1 MLSAQHS
8 VKHVKRCDKTLMK
21 IIIIIL
27 HLILSLLNPTVV
39 TQGNRV
45 LGTRVARRSAALCGY
60 NPGRDCIVVKVV
72 GIEMEVGS
80 GWEREKKSFRK
91 DSGNPRSCAMEAN
104 FLLPTMLNPPPT
116 PGLGNVFWV
125 LNRYSSKI
133 KESDSASVSQMQ
145 GLLAQH

>member
-1 MLSAQHS
+1 MLSAPHS
-8 VKHVKRCDKTLMK
+8 VKHMKRCDKTIMK

-45 LGTRVARRSAALCGY
+45 LGTRVARRTAALCGY
-60 NPGRDCIVVKVV
+60 NLGSDCIVVKVV
-72 GIEMEVGS
+72 GIEKGVGG
-80 GWEREKKSFRK
+80 GWEREKKSFRI
-91 DSGNPRSCAMEAN
+91 DPGNPCGCAIKAN
-104 FLLPTMLNPPPT
+104 FLIPNMLNPPPT

-133 KESDSASVSQMQ
+133 KESDSTSVSQMQ